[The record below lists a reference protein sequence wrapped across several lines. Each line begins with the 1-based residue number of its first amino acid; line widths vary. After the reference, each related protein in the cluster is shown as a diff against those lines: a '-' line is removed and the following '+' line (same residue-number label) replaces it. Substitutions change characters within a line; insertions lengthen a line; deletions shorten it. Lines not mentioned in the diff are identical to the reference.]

1 MRFAIN
7 FSCCLLATLILFL
20 FSFASYAE
28 QVCEVGNITPSR
40 IWNGKI
46 YGNNPNL
53 CLLGCEYRR
62 YGGGVSSL
70 CFVSSGDCRGSFIST
85 GGSCTKDGLY
95 FGGEKPSDKPQ
106 PPTNPDSDP
115 NSASQAKWAKENFSC
130 SPAND
135 GKFDCTGLSHAFAKL
150 DTSVSDKVD
159 RQTYDLLLKLD
170 SLTLNVMN
178 EVSASNENLNKNLS
192 KVGGEIAASND
203 EVNKEVKALAT
214 SSNESNEATQKQLE
228 EIKAEVDKLYP
239 YLDNDLLDYISRQSQ
254 FLSRQIMSEGSQT
267 TERVERTVTEKIN
280 PILWAMNSNQN
291 TLEANQSNLK
301 SQVGSVNR
309 NLNTKFNALNKNV
322 DGMEASMNSQFGDL
336 NAKIDALELG
346 NGGNQDGV
354 IGAVNAVGSK
364 IDGLGTSLGNI
375 GDQLGEMSDLL
386 GGKGLNKGEHD
397 SLVKFNE
404 LPLYQES
411 DITKL
416 NTEVEELKS
425 QYNQKVQDFK
435 SLFSFNANSL
445 TNGEF
450 VEHTLNFSF
459 ANGGNL
465 SATSSV
471 FPALV
476 RNSGTISAVILFIAV
491 IAGLRVVMGAKD

>member
-1 MRFAIN
+1 
-7 FSCCLLATLILFL
+7 
-20 FSFASYAE
+20 
-28 QVCEVGNITPSR
+28 
-40 IWNGKI
+40 
-46 YGNNPNL
+46 
-53 CLLGCEYRR
+53 
-62 YGGGVSSL
+62 
-70 CFVSSGDCRGSFIST
+70 
-85 GGSCTKDGLY
+85 
-95 FGGEKPSDKPQ
+95 
-106 PPTNPDSDP
+106 
-115 NSASQAKWAKENFSC
+115 
-130 SPAND
+130 
-135 GKFDCTGLSHAFAKL
+135 
-150 DTSVSDKVD
+150 
-159 RQTYDLLLKLD
+159 
-170 SLTLNVMN
+170 
-178 EVSASNENLNKNLS
+178 
-192 KVGGEIAASND
+192 
-203 EVNKEVKALAT
+203 
-214 SSNESNEATQKQLE
+214 
-228 EIKAEVDKLYP
+228 
-239 YLDNDLLDYISRQSQ
+239 
-254 FLSRQIMSEGSQT
+254 
-267 TERVERTVTEKIN
+267 
-280 PILWAMNSNQN
+280 
-291 TLEANQSNLK
+291 
-301 SQVGSVNR
+301 
-309 NLNTKFNALNKNV
+309 
-322 DGMEASMNSQFGDL
+322 MNSQFGDL

-416 NTEVEELKS
+416 NTEVEELKN

-435 SLFSFNANSL
+435 SLFAFNASSL

>member
-1 MRFAIN
+1 
-7 FSCCLLATLILFL
+7 
-20 FSFASYAE
+20 
-28 QVCEVGNITPSR
+28 
-40 IWNGKI
+40 
-46 YGNNPNL
+46 
-53 CLLGCEYRR
+53 
-62 YGGGVSSL
+62 
-70 CFVSSGDCRGSFIST
+70 
-85 GGSCTKDGLY
+85 
-95 FGGEKPSDKPQ
+95 
-106 PPTNPDSDP
+106 
-115 NSASQAKWAKENFSC
+115 
-130 SPAND
+130 
-135 GKFDCTGLSHAFAKL
+135 
-150 DTSVSDKVD
+150 
-159 RQTYDLLLKLD
+159 
-170 SLTLNVMN
+170 
-178 EVSASNENLNKNLS
+178 
-192 KVGGEIAASND
+192 SND

-322 DGMEASMNSQFGDL
+322 DGMEASMNSQFGEL

-354 IGAVNAVGSK
+354 IGAVNAVSSK

-435 SLFSFNANSL
+435 NLFSFNASSL

>member
-1 MRFAIN
+1 
-7 FSCCLLATLILFL
+7 
-20 FSFASYAE
+20 
-28 QVCEVGNITPSR
+28 
-40 IWNGKI
+40 
-46 YGNNPNL
+46 
-53 CLLGCEYRR
+53 
-62 YGGGVSSL
+62 
-70 CFVSSGDCRGSFIST
+70 
-85 GGSCTKDGLY
+85 
-95 FGGEKPSDKPQ
+95 
-106 PPTNPDSDP
+106 
-115 NSASQAKWAKENFSC
+115 
-130 SPAND
+130 
-135 GKFDCTGLSHAFAKL
+135 
-150 DTSVSDKVD
+150 
-159 RQTYDLLLKLD
+159 
-170 SLTLNVMN
+170 
-178 EVSASNENLNKNLS
+178 
-192 KVGGEIAASND
+192 
-203 EVNKEVKALAT
+203 
-214 SSNESNEATQKQLE
+214 
-228 EIKAEVDKLYP
+228 
-239 YLDNDLLDYISRQSQ
+239 
-254 FLSRQIMSEGSQT
+254 
-267 TERVERTVTEKIN
+267 N

-322 DGMEASMNSQFGDL
+322 DGMEASMNSQFGEL

-435 SLFSFNANSL
+435 NLFSFNASSL